1 MRHEEKIK
9 SIQEALKPLM
19 DNGEVLTFRK
29 EYGDV
34 SIEYYDKDRQQKVY
48 KTLAIIKRYNHK
60 TKVVTSFFG
69 VIMYI
74 AFLIFIVILEGNVID
89 RYLGINLDFLKHW
102 LFYIIVLSILIYN
115 VKLFSTFVLKTYISI
130 IWKNIKEEFELNNI
144 DSNFLQN
151 ELKNTE
157 DYKNLI
163 SIFIDKLAKSE
174 KTKLANLYKDY
185 R

>member
-1 MRHEEKIK
+1 MKYDEKIK

-29 EYGDV
+29 EYDDV
-34 SIEYYDKDRQQKVY
+34 LIEYYDKNRQQKVY
-48 KTLAIIKRYNHK
+48 KSLAIIKRYKHK

-69 VIMYI
+69 VIMYLT
-74 AFLIFIVILEGNVID
+74 FLIFIVIWEGNVID
-89 RYLGINLDFLKHW
+89 RFLGVNLNFLKHW
-102 LFYIIVLSILIYN
+102 LIYLIIFSILIYN
-115 VKLFSTFVLKTYISI
+115 VKLFSAFILNTYISI
-130 IWKNIKEEFELNNI
+130 KWKNIKKEFELNNI

-151 ELKNTE
+151 ELKNNE
-157 DYKNLI
+157 EFKNLI

-174 KTKLANLYKDY
+174 KTKLENLYKDY